1 MKRLIAR
8 LDVKNNKLIK
18 SISFEGLRVI
28 GEINNFA
35 KKYYKWRYD
44 KWRFDKWRHN
54 KWRYNKWGDMIS

>member
-28 GEINNFA
+28 GEINSYA
-35 KKYYKWRYD
+35 KKYYNEGID
-44 KWRFDKWRHN
+44 EILEAII
-54 KWRYNKWGDMIS
+54 G